1 MAVVSLVFFAGNVI
15 ITQAAVNAE
24 QQFYKIC
31 KGPTV
36 QHGEHIADS
45 SGSHLVD
52 TGFRVGSEPITQ
64 VCYWSYTI
72 DRTYYSCVDMDIL
85 HFMKMLERII
95 IPVPTVLKKIEIQ

>member
-15 ITQAAVNAE
+15 ITQAAVHAE
-24 QQFYKIC
+24 QQPCKIC

-72 DRTYYSCVDMDIL
+72 DRTYYSCVDGHPTFYEDVRKDY
-85 HFMKMLERII
+85 HSSSYCPER
-95 IPVPTVLKKIEIQ
+95 K